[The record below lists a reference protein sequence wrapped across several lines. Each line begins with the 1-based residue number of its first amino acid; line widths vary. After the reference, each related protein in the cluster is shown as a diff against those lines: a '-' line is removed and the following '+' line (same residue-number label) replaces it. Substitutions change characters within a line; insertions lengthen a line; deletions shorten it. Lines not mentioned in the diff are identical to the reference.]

1 MKQKRFPSHLRR
13 VWANWREYKSDK
25 RKKLRAMIKA
35 LEEFQMGCA
44 WIPSKSMDRFDL
56 IRREM
61 NKLKQELSCK
71 EWGR

>member
-1 MKQKRFPSHLRR
+1 MKFPNHLKRT
-13 VWANWREYKSDK
+13 WANWREYKSDK
-25 RKKLRAMIKA
+25 RKKLRAMSKA
-35 LEEFQMGCA
+35 LEEFQTGCA
-44 WIPSKSMDRFDL
+44 WIPLESLRRFDN